1 MRSIPWHQKLTG
13 LLKSQLSDR
22 QFTTLR
28 HRRAYGVMP
37 NLDAPSTFS
46 EKVCLRKLY
55 PTPSMSVLSDKV
67 AARDYVRQRVGE
79 DILIPCYAF
88 AEELTP
94 ELFESLP
101 SQFVMKANHGSGYN
115 LLVEDKSQWSY
126 PVLYDI
132 SRNWLSHDYSTI
144 NRESQYRLIKPRL
157 LFEKRLGPDS
167 PLPPS
172 DYKFHCFRKNG
183 ELTIIVQIIMER
195 FGEQGSRRFCVTP
208 DWEPVHLE
216 TGEVADISEIE
227 KPEGFDRAV
236 TLADRLS
243 EGFNYVRVDFYI
255 LEGQVYFGELTFTPN
270 GGYMKFRDQ
279 QANHYLGSLFDI
291 EEELERSFELMPSPT
306 SGPQYERADR

>member
-1 MRSIPWHQKLTG
+1 MRSTSWQQKLTG
-13 LLKSQLSDR
+13 LIKAQLSDR
-22 QFTTLR
+22 HFTVMR
-28 HRRAYGVMP
+28 YRRAYGVMP
-37 NLDAPSTFS
+37 DLDEPATFS

-79 DILIPCYAF
+79 EILIPCYAF
-88 AEELTP
+88 ADELTP
-94 ELFESLP
+94 ALYDSLP
-101 SQFVMKANHGSGYN
+101 AQFVMKANHGSGYN

-126 PVLYDI
+126 PVLYDL
-132 SRNWLSHDYSTI
+132 SCNWLAHDYSTI
-144 NRESQYRLIKPRL
+144 NRETQYRAIKPRL

-195 FGEQGSRRFCVTP
+195 FGKQGSRRICVTP
-208 DWEPVHLE
+208 DWAPIRIEA
-216 TGEVADISEIE
+216 GEVADVASIE

-236 TLADRLS
+236 ALANILS

-255 LEGQVYFGELTFTPN
+255 LEDRVYFGELTFTPK
-270 GGYMKFRDQ
+270 GGYVTFCDQ
-279 QANHYLGSLFDI
+279 ETNRYLGSLFEVED
-291 EEELERSFELMPSPT
+291 ELERSFKLMPSPT
-306 SGPQYERADR
+306 SGPQFERAHP